1 MAQTEVIIVSGSSFL
16 KRHSPRKEKSSA
28 LLNLSSSQLI
38 EESHWDASAVGL
50 LPNLFINHSE
60 DECLLQLRKCK
71 QTLLMEMGEDLH
83 ELDFR
88 SSIDPYFFIEL
99 IESN

>member
-1 MAQTEVIIVSGSSFL
+1 MAQTEVILVSASSFL
-16 KRHSPRKEKSSA
+16 KNHPHRKAQPVELISLSSA
-28 LLNLSSSQLI
+28 HLM
-38 EESHWDASAVGL
+38 EESNWDASAVGL

>member
-16 KRHSPRKEKSSA
+16 KRHSSRKEKSNA

-38 EESHWDASAVGL
+38 EESHWDSSAVGL
-50 LPNLFINHSE
+50 LPKLYINHLEAKS
-60 DECLLQLRKCK
+60 LLQLRQCK
-71 QTLLMEMGEDLH
+71 QTLLMEMGEELH